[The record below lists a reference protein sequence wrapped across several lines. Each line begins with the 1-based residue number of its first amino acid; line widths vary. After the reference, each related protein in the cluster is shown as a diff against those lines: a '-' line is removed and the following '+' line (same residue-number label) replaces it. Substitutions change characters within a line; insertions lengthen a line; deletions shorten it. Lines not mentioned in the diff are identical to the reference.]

1 MSNLKE
7 YKHKYIYELTL
18 KIVGDSV
25 IHVDDPEIADQIAIN
40 EFLSCDLGIDEGRE
54 VDSKTFK
61 YLYKRVKITKKEEE

>member
-1 MSNLKE
+1 MYTNISIYTLIYTRI

-40 EFLSCDLGIDEGRE
+40 EYANCRLSLILLGATPQPTR
-54 VDSKTFK
+54 SS
-61 YLYKRVKITKKEEE
+61 